1 MVSGLVSMFRRALTY
16 QLILAV
22 AVGPL
27 LCCCSAGKS
36 LAGTHQTRS
45 AHQTPTPKTDHAPV
59 ERVSHSCCSHK
70 HAPAKS
76 DADHTSPPAK
86 PGQPDGKCPCK
97 EGGDK
102 QAVQVEPAQTAV
114 TTFLRTLAFDA
125 PVLFVFPVVPV
136 TLAVA
141 GLDDSR
147 PTGRLTSPTGE
158 ILYAHHNLRC

>member
-1 MVSGLVSMFRRALTY
+1 MFRRALTY

-27 LCCCSAGKS
+27 LCCCSAGKV
-36 LAGTHQTRS
+36 LAGSPPARTAQ
-45 AHQTPTPKTDHAPV
+45 QTPTPKADHAPV

-70 HAPAKS
+70 RAPAKS
-76 DADHTSPPAK
+76 DSGHTPSPAK

-102 QAVQVEPAQTAV
+102 QAVQIESAQTDVA
-114 TTFLRTLAFDA
+114 TFLRTLAFDA
-125 PVLFVFPVVPV
+125 PVLFVCPVVLV

-141 GLDDSR
+141 GLDASR

>member
-1 MVSGLVSMFRRALTY
+1 MWRRALTY

-36 LAGTHQTRS
+36 LAGPPS
-45 AHQTPTPKTDHAPV
+45 AASPASSPARAPAEPV
-59 ERVSHSCCSHK
+59 FHSCCSHK

-76 DADHTSPPAK
+76 DSGQKPAPAK
-86 PGQPDGKCPCK
+86 PGHPTKCPCK

-125 PVLFVFPVVPV
+125 PVLFVCPVVLV

-141 GLDDSR
+141 GLDDASR
-147 PTGRLTSPTGE
+147 TGRFTSPTGE